1 MLWNDRS
8 AFGTSS
14 AQTRYGD
21 GAFIDIVTAALEDH
35 ALAMRIAHDAA
46 ARIRLDLEP
55 LVTEVARR
63 MRDAGHRCPSI
74 AADEIAGDL
83 VDGVWEAENLSQA
96 CARALAGVHE
106 QYLEQ
111 AVCVTETA
119 RLLEQEGRGRGSRAQ
134 SRAASPRR
142 SRGMP
147 SRLDALGD
155 PPDGGVCPACGSP
168 FEEAEGRLPD
178 GLQMT

>member
-1 MLWNDRS
+1 
-8 AFGTSS
+8 
-14 AQTRYGD
+14 
-21 GAFIDIVTAALEDH
+21 
-35 ALAMRIAHDAA
+35 
-46 ARIRLDLEP
+46 
-55 LVTEVARR
+55 

-96 CARALAGVHE
+96 SARALAGVHE

-119 RLLEQEGRGRGSRAQ
+119 RLLEQEGRGAWIARAISSRF
-134 SRAASPRR
+134 ASEVAWDALE
-142 SRGMP
+142 
-147 SRLDALGD
+147 RLDALGD